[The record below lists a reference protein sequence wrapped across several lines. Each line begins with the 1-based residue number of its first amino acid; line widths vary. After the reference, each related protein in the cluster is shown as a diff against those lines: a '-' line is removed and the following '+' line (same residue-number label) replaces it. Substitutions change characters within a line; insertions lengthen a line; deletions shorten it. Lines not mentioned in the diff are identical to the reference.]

1 MIMQYSVMEYFAL
14 ACLLC
19 ALIPC
24 LLFLW
29 NITLYRKLPQQMA
42 APLGSDLRLSVLIPA
57 RNEEKNIEAS
67 LRSIL
72 SNDYNGFEVIVM
84 NDHSSDN
91 TAAIVERLA
100 LSHPNLRLV
109 DAPPLPAGWC
119 GKQHAC
125 YQLAKLAKGDLIAFL
140 DADVRLSSDA
150 LVRMVGFM
158 DNNKA
163 ALASGVP
170 RQVLGSFADKLLIP
184 QIHFVLLGFL
194 PLWAMRRFKMA
205 SMSGGCG
212 QLFVA
217 QKLAYDSCGGHAL
230 LPESLHD
237 GLKLPRAFREAGY
250 PTDLFDATDIA
261 SCKMYSSNEETLLG
275 LGKNAHEGLGAKGTI
290 IPMTVLLVL
299 GQVVPLVLL
308 ILSIFDGSTLTWQIN
323 AAVIASYLPR
333 IIAVDRFKQPVSFAL
348 LHPISILGLLAIQ
361 WMAFI
366 RHRSGK
372 PSSWK
377 GRTYIDVK
385 PAQGH

>member
-1 MIMQYSVMEYFAL
+1 MEHSVMEYFAL

-67 LRSIL
+67 LKSIL
-72 SNDYNGFEVIVM
+72 STDYNGFEVIVM
-84 NDHSSDN
+84 NDHSTDN

-158 DNNKA
+158 S
-163 ALASGVP
+163 LAPTFSVSHVAGP
-170 RQVLGSFADKLLIP
+170 TSLRASL
-184 QIHFVLLGFL
+184 FL
-194 PLWAMRRFKMA
+194 
-205 SMSGGCG
+205 
-212 QLFVA
+212 
-217 QKLAYDSCGGHAL
+217 
-230 LPESLHD
+230 
-237 GLKLPRAFREAGY
+237 AFRFA
-250 PTDLFDATDIA
+250 IR
-261 SCKMYSSNEETLLG
+261 TLHHG
-275 LGKNAHEGLGAKGTI
+275 LADPPG
-290 IPMTVLLVL
+290 
-299 GQVVPLVLL
+299 
-308 ILSIFDGSTLTWQIN
+308 
-323 AAVIASYLPR
+323 
-333 IIAVDRFKQPVSFAL
+333 
-348 LHPISILGLLAIQ
+348 
-361 WMAFI
+361 
-366 RHRSGK
+366 
-372 PSSWK
+372 
-377 GRTYIDVK
+377 
-385 PAQGH
+385 

>member
-1 MIMQYSVMEYFAL
+1 MMMDYFVL
-14 ACLLC
+14 ACLVF
-19 ALIPC
+19 AMVPC

-42 APLGSDLRLSVLIPA
+42 APLGSQLRLSVLIPA
-57 RNEEKNIEAS
+57 RNEEKNIETS
-67 LRSIL
+67 LKSIL
-72 SNDYNGFEVIVM
+72 ANDYNGFEVIVM
-84 NDHSSDN
+84 NDHSMDD
-91 TAAIVERLA
+91 TAEIVERLV

-163 ALASGVP
+163 GLASGVP

-184 QIHFVLLGFL
+184 QIHFVLLAFL
-194 PLWAMRRFKMA
+194 PLGAMRKFRMP

-217 QKLAYDSCGGHAL
+217 QKLAYDTCGGHAN

-261 SCKMYSSNEETLLG
+261 SCRMYSSNEETMLG

-290 IPMTVLLVL
+290 IPMTGMLLL
-299 GQVVPLVLL
+299 GQVVPVLL
-308 ILSIFDGSTLTWQIN
+308 LLVSLLSGKMPALETFI
-323 AAVIASYLPR
+323 AVVASYIPR
-333 IIAVDRFKQPVSFAL
+333 IVATERFKQPLSFAL
-348 LHPISILGLLAIQ
+348 LHPISIVGLLAIQ
-361 WMAFI
+361 WKAFY
-366 RHRSGK
+366 RNLLGK

-377 GRTYIDVK
+377 GRTYLDIK
-385 PAQGH
+385 PTQGS